1 MKVRVWHLIMI
12 ATGIFSLYLFIFGNQ
27 EFIDNPITNKTTQV
41 AVVAFVLLFLISFI
55 KTMYDFF
62 PRRRS
67 FKRFSSLDVLQLT
80 SYISIENKR
89 KPKQAKKRYLLL
101 GFVLVLIIGSA
112 LLWENSQMI
121 VTESSLNITEDIDTR
136 ISLTLE
142 NEGGLSST
150 SFNENLPIILQWE
163 GLEQDKN
170 YACRIT
176 VSGKDEAV
184 VYPLDNWPIFK
195 IKQNG
200 EISQRG
206 LITRVLKLNNYALGN
221 KFNKSFALPL
231 TLGDYTVQL
240 VEIEK
245 PNAIIVSE
253 SNFSIVAFDA
263 KSVEKLIAYT
273 TAEGNL
279 TKHFRSYTRIGAE
292 VISIWAQ
299 TPKGYFVSGIL
310 KTYFTDYNGVVDRES
325 AIGVNETP
333 FSTSVNGTSINL
345 DSLEGDLA
353 PGIYVY
359 EFIVD
364 GKLILKLKCKI

>member
-101 GFVLVLIIGSA
+101 GFVLVLIIGSG

-121 VTESSLNITEDIDTR
+121 VPESALNITKYIDTR

-142 NEGGLSST
+142 NEGGLTST
-150 SFNENLPIILQWE
+150 TFNENLPILVKWE
-163 GLEQDKN
+163 GLEQGKN
-170 YACRIT
+170 YACRIII
-176 VSGKDEAV
+176 SGNDEAV

-195 IKQNG
+195 INQNG
-200 EISQRG
+200 GISQRG
-206 LITRVLKLNNYALGN
+206 LITRVLKLNDFALGN

-231 TLGDYTVQL
+231 ALGDYTIQL
-240 VEIEK
+240 VEIEN
-245 PNAIIVSE
+245 PSAIIVSE

-263 KSVEKLIAYT
+263 KSVEKLIAYI
-273 TAEGNL
+273 TAEGNI
-279 TKHFRSYTRIGAE
+279 TKHFRSYTRIGSE
-292 VISIWAQ
+292 IISIWAQ

-310 KTYFTDYNGVVDRES
+310 KTYFTDYNGVVDKES

-364 GKLILKLKCKI
+364 EKLILKLKCKI